1 MDLIGPI
8 FPAAERGQR
17 YILTV
22 MDYATRYPEAI
33 ALKDI
38 QTETVAEALLEVFTR
53 LGVPREI
60 LSDQGSQFLS
70 DVMKEVSRLLSI
82 NRLVTTPYHPICNG
96 LVERFN
102 GTLKQMLKKLCAEKP
117 KDWDRFLGPLL
128 FAYREAR
135 QESLGFSPFELLY
148 GRTVRGP
155 MQILKELWTQEDV
168 EQETKTT
175 YQYVVDLK
183 QRLEET
189 CEFAQQELMKAQANQ
204 RKYYNRKSKQR
215 TFKAGDKVLVL
226 RPTDNNKLLMQ
237 WKGPFTILARVRE
250 NDYRLK
256 LGGKERTYHANLL
269 KLYHDREV
277 TEDPVEI
284 IGAVVLEPLD
294 KEETDADLDL
304 YSNQQTETYKD
315 VQIDESLSVEQQQEL
330 KELIKEYQDVFT
342 DIPGRTNLGEHS
354 IQLTSADPVRSKP
367 YPLPHS
373 MLEAV
378 EKELESMLQL
388 GIIEPSSSAYA
399 SPIVVV
405 KKSDGSNRICIDY
418 RNLNKITVFDNEP
431 MNQTESIFA
440 KLSGDQYFSKFDL
453 SKGYYQVSMKPEDK
467 ELTAFVTHRGLYQ
480 FTVMPFGCVNAPA
493 TFSRIMRKLL
503 TGTKNLDNYL
513 DDVLSHT
520 PTWKEQLEAI
530 RLFLKRVRDANMTL
544 RPSKCLLGARRV
556 TFLGH
561 VLGDESLQPNKN
573 LVDRI
578 VEAVRPTTKKQL
590 RSFMGLVGF
599 YRTFIPNFASI
610 AVPLTEMTSK
620 GAPNELEWTV
630 IQEQA
635 FNTLKYCISSPPILR
650 LPDFSKEILLQT
662 DASNDGLGAVLLQE
676 EDDTKHHIAFASRK
690 LLDREK
696 NYACIEREC
705 LAVVWGIQKF
715 QNYLYGR
722 HFILEVDHQPL
733 QYLGKT
739 QYQNGRLM
747 RWALALQPYH
757 FTVHAI
763 KGSENVGADFL
774 SRVYETN

>member
-1 MDLIGPI
+1 MCFWWPGLHGDVTRFCRSCDICQRTVARGRTAVVPLGRMPVIDVPFDRVAVDLIGPI

-70 DVMKEVSRLLSI
+70 GVMKEVSRLLSI
-82 NRLVTTPYHPICNG
+82 NRIVTTPYHPICNG

-189 CEFAQQELMKAQANQ
+189 CEFAPQELMKAQGNQ

-256 LGGKERTYHANLL
+256 LGGKERTYHAKLL
-269 KLYHDREV
+269 KLYNDREV

-284 IGAVVLEPLD
+284 IGAVVLEPID

-315 VQIDESLSVEQQQEL
+315 VPVSYTHLTLPTIYSV
-330 KELIKEYQDVFT
+330 
-342 DIPGRTNLGEHS
+342 
-354 IQLTSADPVRSKP
+354 
-367 YPLPHS
+367 
-373 MLEAV
+373 
-378 EKELESMLQL
+378 
-388 GIIEPSSSAYA
+388 
-399 SPIVVV
+399 
-405 KKSDGSNRICIDY
+405 
-418 RNLNKITVFDNEP
+418 
-431 MNQTESIFA
+431 
-440 KLSGDQYFSKFDL
+440 
-453 SKGYYQVSMKPEDK
+453 
-467 ELTAFVTHRGLYQ
+467 
-480 FTVMPFGCVNAPA
+480 
-493 TFSRIMRKLL
+493 
-503 TGTKNLDNYL
+503 
-513 DDVLSHT
+513 
-520 PTWKEQLEAI
+520 
-530 RLFLKRVRDANMTL
+530 
-544 RPSKCLLGARRV
+544 
-556 TFLGH
+556 
-561 VLGDESLQPNKN
+561 
-573 LVDRI
+573 
-578 VEAVRPTTKKQL
+578 
-590 RSFMGLVGF
+590 
-599 YRTFIPNFASI
+599 
-610 AVPLTEMTSK
+610 
-620 GAPNELEWTV
+620 
-630 IQEQA
+630 
-635 FNTLKYCISSPPILR
+635 
-650 LPDFSKEILLQT
+650 
-662 DASNDGLGAVLLQE
+662 
-676 EDDTKHHIAFASRK
+676 
-690 LLDREK
+690 
-696 NYACIEREC
+696 
-705 LAVVWGIQKF
+705 
-715 QNYLYGR
+715 
-722 HFILEVDHQPL
+722 
-733 QYLGKT
+733 
-739 QYQNGRLM
+739 
-747 RWALALQPYH
+747 
-757 FTVHAI
+757 
-763 KGSENVGADFL
+763 
-774 SRVYETN
+774 